1 MPPPI
6 ITISNRG
13 SGVPPLEL
21 PVKRQDAASTKSPDQ
36 PRIPGDRNDWGEGLI
51 GLALAE
57 DIGSGDVTT
66 KWFTDG
72 NRPASATIIA
82 REACC
87 LAGIGVCAEVFSR
100 VDRSL
105 GVSVLENDG
114 AGLKSGDP
122 VLRVAGRAASI
133 LTAERTS
140 LNFLQ
145 RLSGVATLARRY
157 VEAVRGTGAAILD
170 TRKTTPGFRLLEKAA
185 VAAGGATNHRV
196 GLFDMVMVKD
206 NHLAAGATLEEIQSA
221 ICRAKAAN
229 PALRIEIEADTVAQA
244 EAFFQLAGVDVV
256 LLDNMSP
263 ESLRVAV
270 ALRPPHIRLE
280 ASGGITLA
288 NVRTV
293 AETGVDYISIG
304 AITHSAPA
312 VDFSLEL
319 SATGLI
325 TRAGQSDTTE
335 AGRFENCG

>member
-1 MPPPI
+1 M
-6 ITISNRG
+6 S
-13 SGVPPLEL
+13 
-21 PVKRQDAASTKSPDQ
+21 DD
-36 PRIPGDRNDWGEGLI
+36 LI

-57 DIGSGDVTT
+57 DIGSGDVTA
-66 KWFTDG
+66 KWFTG
-72 NRPASATIIA
+72 SERQASAVIIA
-82 REACC
+82 KDACC

-100 VDRSL
+100 VDGTLR
-105 GVSVLENDG
+105 VSVLKNDG
-114 AGLKSGDP
+114 AALDPGDQ
-122 VLRVAGRAASI
+122 VLRVAGPAASI

-145 RLSGVATLARRY
+145 RLSGVATMARRY
-157 VEAVRGTGAAILD
+157 VEAVRGTGAVILD

-185 VAAGGATNHRV
+185 VAASGATNHRT

-206 NHLAAGATLEEIQSA
+206 NHLAAGTTPDEIQAA
-221 ICRAKAAN
+221 IRSAKAAN

-244 EAFFQLAGVDVV
+244 RAFFQMDGVDVV
-256 LLDNMSP
+256 LLDNMSV
-263 ESLRVAV
+263 ESLREAV

-288 NVRTV
+288 NVRAV

-319 SATGLI
+319 SAPQ
-325 TRAGQSDTTE
+325 A
-335 AGRFENCG
+335 

>member
-1 MPPPI
+1 M
-6 ITISNRG
+6 S
-13 SGVPPLEL
+13 
-21 PVKRQDAASTKSPDQ
+21 DD
-36 PRIPGDRNDWGEGLI
+36 LI

-57 DIGSGDVTT
+57 DIGSGDVTA
-66 KWFTDG
+66 KWFTG
-72 NRPASATIIA
+72 SERQASAVIIA
-82 REACC
+82 KDACC

-100 VDRSL
+100 VDDSL
-105 GVSVLENDG
+105 RVTALKTDG
-114 AGLKSGDP
+114 AALDPGDQ
-122 VLRVAGRAASI
+122 VLRVAGPAASI

-145 RLSGVATLARRY
+145 RLSGVATMARRY
-157 VEAVRGTGAAILD
+157 VEAVRGTGAVILD

-185 VAAGGATNHRV
+185 VAASGATNHRT

-206 NHLAAGATLEEIQSA
+206 NHLAAGTTPDEIQAA
-221 ICRAKAAN
+221 IRSAKAAN

-244 EAFFQLAGVDVV
+244 RAFFQMDGVDVV
-256 LLDNMSP
+256 LLDNMSV
-263 ESLRVAV
+263 ESLREAV

-288 NVRTV
+288 NVRAV

-319 SATGLI
+319 SAPQ
-325 TRAGQSDTTE
+325 A
-335 AGRFENCG
+335 

>member
-1 MPPPI
+1 MPDNPVI
-6 ITISNRG
+6 ITISNRR
-13 SGVPPLEL
+13 SGVPPLGL
-21 PVKRQDAASTKSPDQ
+21 SGKRQDAASTKSSDQ
-36 PRIPGDRNDWGEGLI
+36 PRIPGDRNDWGDDLI

-57 DIGSGDVTT
+57 DIGSGDVTA
-66 KWFTDG
+66 KWFTG
-72 NRPASATIIA
+72 GERLASAVIVA

-87 LAGIGVCAEVFSR
+87 LAGIRVCAEVFSR
-100 VDRSL
+100 VDGSL

-114 AGLKSGDP
+114 AGLKPGDP

-157 VEAVRGTGAAILD
+157 VEAVRGTGAVILD

-185 VAAGGATNHRV
+185 AAAGGATNHRA

-206 NHLAAGATLEEIQSA
+206 NHLAAGTTVAEIQSA
-221 ICRAKAAN
+221 IHRAKASD

-256 LLDNMSP
+256 LLDNMPP
-263 ESLRVAV
+263 ESLRTAV

-288 NVRTV
+288 NVRAV

-319 SATGLI
+319 S
-325 TRAGQSDTTE
+325 SS
-335 AGRFENCG
+335 